1 MRISCRLSNVRF
13 QAIEIEQ
20 SQQMQ
25 SERVH
30 NNRYRIRDELA
41 FLSLSAVLTAALGT
55 RMSRHNAPDV
65 VFVCFVSCDRL
76 VLVVHTRSVSF
87 YVALSLS
94 LLLRRCCCCSL
105 SRSCLWADYGCL
117 RKCVDTS
124 RYLSMCLC
132 DFRLQ
137 LLSLSGSVV
146 LLLLRLRPLLAALLL
161 WAAQSFSTCT
171 RLTDAV
177 IICAFCT
184 FVRLSCG
191 CCGSAASLLASLFAF
206 CTRVIM

>member
-1 MRISCRLSNVRF
+1 MR
-13 QAIEIEQ
+13 
-20 SQQMQ
+20 
-25 SERVH
+25 
-30 NNRYRIRDELA
+30 
-41 FLSLSAVLTAALGT
+41 SLSAVLTAALGT
-55 RMSRHNAPDV
+55 RMSRHSAPDV

-76 VLVVHTRSVSF
+76 VLVHTRSVSF
-87 YVALSLS
+87 YVALSL
-94 LLLRRCCCCSL
+94 LLRRCCFCYSL

-137 LLSLSGSVV
+137 LLSLSGGVV
-146 LLLLRLRPLLAALLL
+146 LLLRLWLLRPLLAALLL
-161 WAAQSFSTCT
+161 CAAKSFSTCT

-177 IICAFCT
+177 IICAFCA
-184 FVRLSCG
+184 FVRLSCD
-191 CCGSAASLLASLFAF
+191 CGSAASLLASLFAF

>member
-1 MRISCRLSNVRF
+1 MLRILRS
-13 QAIEIEQ
+13 
-20 SQQMQ
+20 
-25 SERVH
+25 
-30 NNRYRIRDELA
+30 
-41 FLSLSAVLTAALGT
+41 T
-55 RMSRHNAPDV
+55 R
-65 VFVCFVSCDRL
+65 
-76 VLVVHTRSVSF
+76 TRRTHSF
-87 YVALSLS
+87 YLLLCGAVAVAAAAS
-94 LLLRRCCCCSL
+94 LLLLLSL

>member
-1 MRISCRLSNVRF
+1 MLRILRSTRTRRTHSFCL
-13 QAIEIEQ
+13 
-20 SQQMQ
+20 
-25 SERVH
+25 
-30 NNRYRIRDELA
+30 L
-41 FLSLSAVLTAALGT
+41 LCGAVAA
-55 RMSRHNAPDV
+55 A
-65 VFVCFVSCDRL
+65 
-76 VLVVHTRSVSF
+76 
-87 YVALSLS
+87 AS
-94 LLLRRCCCCSL
+94 LLLLLSL

-191 CCGSAASLLASLFAF
+191 SAASLLASLFAF

>member
-1 MRISCRLSNVRF
+1 MGNRS
-13 QAIEIEQ
+13 
-20 SQQMQ
+20 
-25 SERVH
+25 
-30 NNRYRIRDELA
+30 NNRYRIRGELA
-41 FLSLSAVLTAALGT
+41 CSLSAVLTAALGT
-55 RMSRHNAPDV
+55 RMSRHSAPDV

-76 VLVVHTRSVSF
+76 VLVHTRSVSF
-87 YVALSLS
+87 YVALSL
-94 LLLRRCCCCSL
+94 LLRRCCFCYSL

-137 LLSLSGSVV
+137 LLSLSGGVV
-146 LLLLRLRPLLAALLL
+146 LLLLLWLLRPLLAALLL
-161 WAAQSFSTCT
+161 CAAKSFSTCT

-177 IICAFCT
+177 IICAFCA
-184 FVRLSCG
+184 FVRLSG
-191 CCGSAASLLASLFAF
+191 GFGCGSAASLLASLFAF

>member
-1 MRISCRLSNVRF
+1 MLRILRS
-13 QAIEIEQ
+13 
-20 SQQMQ
+20 
-25 SERVH
+25 
-30 NNRYRIRDELA
+30 
-41 FLSLSAVLTAALGT
+41 T
-55 RMSRHNAPDV
+55 R
-65 VFVCFVSCDRL
+65 
-76 VLVVHTRSVSF
+76 TRRTHSF
-87 YVALSLS
+87 YLLLCGAVAVAAAAS
-94 LLLRRCCCCSL
+94 LLLLLSL

-146 LLLLRLRPLLAALLL
+146 LLLRPLLAALLL

>member
-1 MRISCRLSNVRF
+1 MR
-13 QAIEIEQ
+13 
-20 SQQMQ
+20 
-25 SERVH
+25 
-30 NNRYRIRDELA
+30 
-41 FLSLSAVLTAALGT
+41 SLSAVLTAALGT
-55 RMSRHNAPDV
+55 RMSRHSAPDF

-76 VLVVHTRSVSF
+76 VLVHTRSFSF

-94 LLLRRCCCCSL
+94 LMLLLRRCCYRCSL

-137 LLSLSGSVV
+137 LLSLSGGVV
-146 LLLLRLRPLLAALLL
+146 LLLLLWLLRPLLAALLL
-161 WAAQSFSTCT
+161 CAAKSFSTCT

-177 IICAFCT
+177 IICAFCA

-191 CCGSAASLLASLFAF
+191 CGCGSAASLLASLFAF

>member
-1 MRISCRLSNVRF
+1 MR
-13 QAIEIEQ
+13 
-20 SQQMQ
+20 
-25 SERVH
+25 
-30 NNRYRIRDELA
+30 
-41 FLSLSAVLTAALGT
+41 SLSAVLTAALGT
-55 RMSRHNAPDV
+55 RMSRHSAPDV

-76 VLVVHTRSVSF
+76 VLVHTRSVSF
-87 YVALSLS
+87 YVALSLL
-94 LLLRRCCCCSL
+94 LLLRRCCYCCSL

-137 LLSLSGSVV
+137 LLSLSGGVV
-146 LLLLRLRPLLAALLL
+146 LLLLLWLLRPLLAALLL
-161 WAAQSFSTCT
+161 FAAKSFSTCT

-177 IICAFCT
+177 IICAFCA

-191 CCGSAASLLASLFAF
+191 CGSAASLLASPFAF